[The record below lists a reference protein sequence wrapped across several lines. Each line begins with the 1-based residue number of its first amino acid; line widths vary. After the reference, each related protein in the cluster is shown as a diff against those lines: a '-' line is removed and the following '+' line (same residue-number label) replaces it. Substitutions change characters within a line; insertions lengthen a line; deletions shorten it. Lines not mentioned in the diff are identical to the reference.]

1 MVQLV
6 DLHDKWP
13 GTGLGRDTR
22 LLERQSTRSG
32 AGLFLFLRELQCG
45 G

>member
-6 DLHDKWP
+6 DLHDRWP
-13 GTGLGRDTR
+13 GTGLGRNTR

-32 AGLFLFLRELQCG
+32 VCLFSVLRDLQCG